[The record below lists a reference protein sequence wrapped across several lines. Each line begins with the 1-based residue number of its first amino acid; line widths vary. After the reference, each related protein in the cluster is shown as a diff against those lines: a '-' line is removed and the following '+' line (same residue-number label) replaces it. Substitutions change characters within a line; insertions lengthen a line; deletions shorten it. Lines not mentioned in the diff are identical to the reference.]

1 MLQKYQEVYMNF
13 LEFLEAFF
21 KLKVTRKLLVLIKKQ
36 GKSYK
41 NLSRFIMQKMLR
53 KTPKNHQEVMK
64 INFGIFVK
72 SFDAQEVQ
80 EARSSG
86 ANSKKKNHTKR
97 KKSYTRPRPSSKRK
111 TGWQEVQGSLDRP
124 SWIRSK
130 IQLSKHAKAHGKVV
144 GTHTQEQRHVN

>member
-13 LEFLEAFF
+13 FGIFRGFF
-21 KLKVTRKLLVLIKKQ
+21 KLKVTRRLLVLIKKQ

-72 SFDAQEVQ
+72 IFDAQEVQ

-86 ANSKKKNHTKR
+86 AISEKKAKKR
-97 KKSYTRPRPSSKRK
+97 
-111 TGWQEVQGSLDRP
+111 
-124 SWIRSK
+124 
-130 IQLSKHAKAHGKVV
+130 
-144 GTHTQEQRHVN
+144 